1 MKILGMHLSLWLL
14 MIGALTYFM
23 VLMIISH
30 YMKIKISEVQSDQ
43 HVERRRA
50 SEKRSVR
57 SKDEKRIPQLKWT
70 MPVGTIAFFVGLIG
84 LIWSVLR
91 MFGILN

>member
-50 SEKRSVR
+50 SEKRS
-57 SKDEKRIPQLKWT
+57 EKRIPQLKWT